1 LISYSLYLW
10 HYPILQHGIP
20 WARRI
25 VPLPSVVWLPVV
37 VAVFVALTLVVATLS
52 YLLVERPF
60 VVNKQSS
67 KTASPLLELVGRRS
81 PRR

>member
-1 LISYSLYLW
+1 
-10 HYPILQHGIP
+10 
-20 WARRI
+20 
-25 VPLPSVVWLPVV
+25 VWLPVV
-37 VAVFVALTLVVATLS
+37 IAVFVALTLLVATLS

-67 KTASPLLELVGRRS
+67 KTSSPLPQLVGPRS